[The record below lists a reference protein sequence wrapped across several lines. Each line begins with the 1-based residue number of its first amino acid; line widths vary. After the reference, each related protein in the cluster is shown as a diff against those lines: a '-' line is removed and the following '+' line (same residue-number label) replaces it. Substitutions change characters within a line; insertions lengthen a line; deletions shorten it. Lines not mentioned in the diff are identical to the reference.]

1 MTTKTII
8 NKTKSFQFTAAF
20 NKILQATVLGQK
32 TRFLKCRDIFC
43 VNYYSASIVNINFYE
58 INLYLPSV
66 KNKKDKKI
74 IKETNF
80 VNSTVIREVSSFLID
95 LHLKQYKG
103 LSKNAINVTALFAKI
118 SMQMRYLRGMSAE
131 LNT

>member
-8 NKTKSFQFTAAF
+8 NKSKSFQFTVAF
-20 NKILQATVLGQK
+20 NKNSTSHSFSLENSFPKIY
-32 TRFLKCRDIFC
+32 RYFC
-43 VNYYSASIVNINFYE
+43 VNYYSASIVNINFHE

-66 KNKKDKKI
+66 KTQKKM

-95 LHLKQYKG
+95 LHLKKYKG
-103 LSKNAINVTALFAKI
+103 LSKNAIFVTALFAKI
-118 SMQMRYLRGMSAE
+118 SMQMRFLRGMSAE